1 MNILHTCPTHLSDVS
16 ILRHFSTVLFLHTL
30 YYLVISGKNQLLYC
44 SFAVYLLL
52 FSTSLYLYTLLLC
65 LGTLQKERL
74 YREPAILTSCG
85 SSLLWHGLNFS
96 RAWLWCDQWQKRLEA
111 CVRAECDHFEHLL
124 CCCLPDIPV
133 ATSQPVLFRATN
145 ANPQLA
151 LFRATLFRAT
161 NIWRNTASLLSDEK
175 VLHVTCYCGDILR
188 WGGQVSYSFFSD
200 NVNHRNE

>member
-1 MNILHTCPTHLSDVS
+1 MWHEHLTHLSNSPVRCIHF

-30 YYLVISGKNQLLYC
+30 YYLVISEKNQLLYC

-52 FSTSLYLYTLLLC
+52 FSTSLYLYILLLC

-85 SSLLWHGLNFS
+85 SSLLWHGLIS
-96 RAWLWCDQWQKRLEA
+96 AEHGYDAISGKKTGSMCLCRMWSLWTLA
-111 CVRAECDHFEHLL
+111 VLL
-124 CCCLPDIPV
+124 LPDIPV

-188 WGGQVSYSFFSD
+188 WGGQVSYSFFLTM
-200 NVNHRNE
+200 